1 MKKQLLVTAIITIE
15 GDNLT
20 KNLIKLILV
29 KIKQYY
35 ILNCLIIMLN
45 CNKGVNNTMQVIKQI
60 MRQSNGT
67 VYKI

>member
-29 KIKQYY
+29 KIKKYF
-35 ILNCLIIMLN
+35 
-45 CNKGVNNTMQVIKQI
+45 
-60 MRQSNGT
+60 S
-67 VYKI
+67 YKYRNDDSRVEIVQFELSDNYVELQ

>member
-29 KIKQYY
+29 KIKRYFSY
-35 ILNCLIIMLN
+35 KYRNED
-45 CNKGVNNTMQVIKQI
+45 
-60 MRQSNGT
+60 SN
-67 VYKI
+67 VEIVQFELSDNYVELK

>member
-29 KIKQYY
+29 KIKRYFSY
-35 ILNCLIIMLN
+35 KYRNED
-45 CNKGVNNTMQVIKQI
+45 
-60 MRQSNGT
+60 SN
-67 VYKI
+67 VEIVQFELSDNYVELR

>member
-29 KIKQYY
+29 KIKQYFA
-35 ILNCLIIMLN
+35 
-45 CNKGVNNTMQVIKQI
+45 
-60 MRQSNGT
+60 
-67 VYKI
+67 YKYRSKDSRVEIVHFELSDNYVELQ

>member
-29 KIKQYY
+29 KIKQYFAY
-35 ILNCLIIMLN
+35 
-45 CNKGVNNTMQVIKQI
+45 KYRSKD
-60 MRQSNGT
+60 ST
-67 VYKI
+67 VEIVHFELSDNYVELQ